1 MQSTQFTQFT
11 IYSVYSIYSIETQ
24 SYSMCID
31 INIWNIPP
39 LEDLFLC
46 KQMPLLTKTIFPF
59 GLTW

>member
-1 MQSTQFTQFT
+1 MQSTQFTAEE
-11 IYSVYSIYSIETQ
+11 IETQ
-24 SYSMCID
+24 SYIMCID

-46 KQMPLLTKTIFPF
+46 KQMPLLTKTIFPS